1 MVPSLTAAFEGAPP
15 YYPALAATVSEE
27 VDRYDVPAGVVLVA
41 HSGAGALLPAIAD
54 ATAATVVGTVFVD
67 ALMPHPGRSWFD
79 TVPAEMGEQLRG
91 LAPDGLLPAWN
102 EWFPPGTVEGL
113 LPDPAAR
120 AHFCEELPRLPLA
133 YFDEPA
139 PGLALPAAARSA
151 YLQLS
156 DAYGTEAD
164 RARREGLLVTHR
176 ATHHLAVLT
185 EPEEIAGELADL
197 ADEFAG

>member
-1 MVPSLTAAFEGAPP
+1 MVPSLTAAFEGAGL
-15 YYPALAATVSEE
+15 YYPALAAAVAEE
-27 VDRYDVPAGVVLVA
+27 VDRRETPEGVVLVA

-79 TVPAEMGEQLRG
+79 TAPAEMGEQLRG
-91 LAPDGLLPAWN
+91 LALDGLLPVWT
-102 EWFPPGTVEGL
+102 EWFPPGTVERL

-139 PGLALPAAARSA
+139 PDLGLPAGVRSA

-156 DAYGTEAD
+156 DAYRTEAD
-164 RARREGLLVTHR
+164 RARREGLPVTHR

-185 EPEEIAGELADL
+185 EPEEIAGELDGL
-197 ADEFAG
+197 ADELAG